1 VSVVSL
7 TIAAL
12 LTAILSGMAG
22 LGGGA
27 ILIALM
33 FASGMPP
40 ALALPLHA
48 GVQLGSNASRS
59 VVYARHIRWPA
70 LGLFLLAA
78 VPGPFLVAPL
88 VVDANPDWIRLAMAV
103 FVAMGIW
110 PSWAVRLRLHG
121 RVGMLAAGAISGVLG
136 PLVGAT
142 GILVAPFF
150 LRDDWRKE
158 QIVATMAFAQMC
170 GHALKIA
177 AFSANGFN
185 VLARLDLLIPMVIAA
200 IVGAVIGRQL
210 VGLFSETRF
219 RQLFRLILLVL
230 SLKLGWDGLSGLLG
244 S

>member
-1 VSVVSL
+1 VSVVLL
-7 TIAAL
+7 TVAAL

-33 FASGMPP
+33 FALGMPP

-59 VVYARHIRWPA
+59 VVYAPHIRWRA

-78 VPGPFLVAPL
+78 SPGPFLMAPL
-88 VVDANPDWIRLAMAV
+88 VVDANPDWIRLIMAL
-103 FVAMGIW
+103 FVALGIW
-110 PSWAVRLRLHG
+110 PAWAARLRMHG
-121 RVGMLAAGAISGVLG
+121 RFGMLAAGTISGVVG

-170 GHALKIA
+170 GHGLKIA
-177 AFSANGFN
+177 AFSLNGIN
-185 VLARLDLLIPMVIAA
+185 VFARLDLLIPMLIAA
-200 IVGAVIGRQL
+200 IIGAVIGRQL

-219 RQLFRLILLVL
+219 RQLFRLILLIL
-230 SLKLGWDGLSGLLG
+230 SLKLAWDGASGLIG
-244 S
+244 A

>member
-1 VSVVSL
+1 MSVVFL
-7 TIAAL
+7 TLAAL
-12 LTAILSGMAG
+12 FTAVLSGMAG

-27 ILIALM
+27 ILIATL
-33 FASGMPP
+33 FAVGMPP

-59 VVYARHIRWPA
+59 VVYAPHINGRA
-70 LGLFLLAA
+70 LGLFLLTAI
-78 VPGPFLVAPL
+78 PGPFIVAPL
-88 VVDANPDWIRLAMAV
+88 VVDANPDWIRLVIAA

-110 PSWAVRLRLHG
+110 PSWAVKLRMHG
-121 RVGMLAAGAISGVLG
+121 RAGLLFAGLISGMLG

-158 QIVATMAFAQMC
+158 QVIATMAAAQMC

-177 AFSANGFN
+177 AFWANGYN
-185 VLARLDLLIPMVIAA
+185 VLARLDLLVPMVIAA

-210 VGLFSETRF
+210 VGFFSEARF
-219 RQLFRLILLVL
+219 RQLFRVILLLL
-230 SLKLGWDGLSGLLG
+230 SLKLAWDGASGLLA
-244 S
+244 

>member
-1 VSVVSL
+1 
-7 TIAAL
+7 
-12 LTAILSGMAG
+12 ME
-22 LGGGA
+22 
-27 ILIALM
+27 
-33 FASGMPP
+33 
-40 ALALPLHA
+40 PL
-48 GVQLGSNASRS
+48 
-59 VVYARHIRWPA
+59 
-70 LGLFLLAA
+70 
-78 VPGPFLVAPL
+78 LVAVL
-88 VVDANPDWIRLAMAV
+88 VAV

-121 RVGMLAAGAISGVLG
+121 RVGMLAAGTISGILG

-185 VLARLDLLIPMVIAA
+185 VFARLDLLIPMLIAA
-200 IVGAVIGRQL
+200 IMGAVIGRQL

-219 RQLFRLILLVL
+219 RQLFRLILMVL

-244 S
+244 F